1 MEAEPAGMLPLLV
14 AAMEAEPAG
23 THPLLAEVG
32 PAGTLTLLAEHC
44 LSEETVTQQR
54 AGSVESEQLTAGP
67 DLQEAEVGGVSGCS
81 STRVRYGLH
90 RN

>member
-1 MEAEPAGMLPLLV
+1 MFVCDIECGRTKKITLFQTPLFPV
-14 AAMEAEPAG
+14 SVC
-23 THPLLAEVG
+23 LAQQ
-32 PAGTLTLLAEHC
+32 C

-81 STRVRYGLH
+81 STRAGTDCIKTDPV
-90 RN
+90 